1 MWGVEKHVWD
11 GKVEL
16 KATFGG
22 LLKTSLGILS
32 KEEVNALVKDFQAKL
47 NNMFFKTHRPYHIK
61 FEVNFKEPTC
71 ININVAMECEYRY
84 IPTPEEWEEL
94 RQKAVDTLNEA
105 LTKLD
110 DLIQFAKQQKW
121 VFEIFKMAEEKEQ
134 EVEGE

>member
-1 MWGVEKHVWD
+1 MKVEKHVWD

-22 LLKTSLGILS
+22 LLKTPLGVLS
-32 KEEVNALVKDFQAKL
+32 KEEANTLVKDFQAKL
-47 NNMFFKTHRPYHIK
+47 NNMFFKTHRPYYIK
-61 FEVNFKEPTC
+61 FEVNFKEPY

-110 DLIQFAKQQKW
+110 DLIRFAKQQKW

-134 EVEGE
+134 EIGGK